1 MVKVAEFAATF
12 LNFGLMY
19 SGKPPI
25 NIVDSDEKGG
35 VTMRIEAYTQ
45 VQQLYQS
52 QKVNRSQKAGKA
64 SQTDKLQ
71 ISSFGKDIQTAK
83 AAVAGSPDF
92 RDELTAPIKAR
103 IQDGT
108 YTVDNES
115 FADKLLKKYEEMR

>member
-1 MVKVAEFAATF
+1 
-12 LNFGLMY
+12 
-19 SGKPPI
+19 
-25 NIVDSDEKGG
+25 
-35 VTMRIEAYTQ
+35 MRIEAYTQ

-83 AAVAGSPDF
+83 AAVAGSPDI
-92 RDELTAPIKAR
+92 REELTAPIKAR